1 MNNTTFSGISEVLK
15 AFPDETTCVAHL
27 EQLRWNGNVVSPFD
41 SYSKV
46 YPCKNNRYRCRNSG
60 KYFNAR
66 TGTIFQSSRIPLQ
79 KWFLAIW
86 MVTNQEKTTSVAMA
100 KDLEL
105 TQKTAW
111 YMLQRIKKYLSEQ
124 PKGNTM
130 PASRKSKAATN
141 LQPTKIDAVRQTEKL
156 PVLEWLQ
163 LLKK

>member
-1 MNNTTFSGISEVLK
+1 MINRAFGSTNEILE
-15 AFPDETTCVAHL
+15 AFPDEAACISHL
-27 EQLRWNGNVVSPFD
+27 EQLRWGGHVISPFD
-41 SYSKV
+41 AYSKV

-86 MVTNQEKTTSVAMA
+86 TVTNQQKITSVALA
-100 KDLEL
+100 YELEV

-111 YMLQRIKKYLSEQ
+111 FMLQRIKKHLSSQAQE
-124 PKGNTM
+124 KTM
-130 PASRKSKAATN
+130 PSRKITTATN
-141 LQPTKIDAVRQTEKL
+141 IPSPKIGAEQTEKL
-156 PVLEWLQ
+156 PVLQWLQ

>member
-1 MNNTTFSGISEVLK
+1 MVNSTFNSSNEIFK
-15 AFPDETTCVAHL
+15 AFPDEDACISHL
-27 EQLRWNGNVVSPFD
+27 EQLRWNGNIVSPFD

-86 MVTNQEKTTSVAMA
+86 IVTNRQKTSSVALA
-100 KDLEL
+100 QDLEL

-124 PKGNTM
+124 GNTK
-130 PASRKSKAATN
+130 PASRKTEKTKS
-141 LQPTKIDAVRQTEKL
+141 QPPKTDAVRQPEKL
-156 PVLEWLQ
+156 PVLQWLQ